1 MEIVRCVRISH
12 VVNKLI
18 LIFIKMSVA
27 AEYMLK
33 QSRVS
38 MSVDSNIT
46 LKSLVETSI
55 APGVQ
60 LQLAAEMAQLQGQYR
75 FGYGLLMG

>member
-1 MEIVRCVRISH
+1 MAIVRCVRISY

-18 LIFIKMSVA
+18 LFFIKMSVS

-38 MSVDSNIT
+38 MSIDSSIT